1 MKRNK
6 QILNSDH
13 PEFSTLPSYFF
24 IQHKKTAARQIQRW
38 ASLYLFRN
46 SLFIEGEST
55 FHLFHAIGFSFG
67 TLSILHPC
75 FNNLT

>member
-46 SLFIEGEST
+46 SLFLEGEST
-55 FHLFHAIGFSFG
+55 FHFVPCNKDFFRN
-67 TLSILHPC
+67 TLYTTLW
-75 FNNLT
+75 F